1 MAKCTESTQYAA
13 QIAGGANFA
22 SRTLDKRDIMGDVQY
37 ATIKVPFTSDN
48 VANDVIDLIRLPDG
62 ARVLPEL
69 SKFIVTGDPNDGA
82 FTVDVGDAADVDRY
96 CDGANLAAVGV
107 VDFLASATT
116 ADGFLNP
123 ISVANTG
130 VAATDTGR
138 VQLKIIT
145 EGGTMANANIYVV
158 LAYKCL

>member
-1 MAKCTESTQYAA
+1 MAKATQSTERAA
-13 QIAGGANFA
+13 QVAAAANFT
-22 SRTLDKRDIMGDVQY
+22 SRIDDKRDIEGDVQF
-37 ATIKVPFTSDN
+37 ATIKVPFTADN

-96 CDGANLAAVGV
+96 SDGANLAAVGIV
-107 VDFLASATT
+107 EFLTSATT
-116 ADGFLNP
+116 ADGFINP
-123 ISVANTG
+123 ISVQNTG
-130 VAATDTGR
+130 VAATDTGLI
-138 VQLKIIT
+138 QLKIIT
-145 EGGTMANANIYVV
+145 EGGTMAAADIYVV